1 MAILKGGDSVYN
13 YTVSLHKPID
23 AVDDRPILIVDT
35 VEEWNNLS
43 EKERERFKGFI
54 LLDED

>member
-1 MAILKGGDSVYN
+1 MKGGDSVYN

-23 AVDDRPILIVDT
+23 AVDDRPILIIDT

-43 EKERERFKGFI
+43 EKEREKFKGFI
-54 LLDED
+54 SLDED